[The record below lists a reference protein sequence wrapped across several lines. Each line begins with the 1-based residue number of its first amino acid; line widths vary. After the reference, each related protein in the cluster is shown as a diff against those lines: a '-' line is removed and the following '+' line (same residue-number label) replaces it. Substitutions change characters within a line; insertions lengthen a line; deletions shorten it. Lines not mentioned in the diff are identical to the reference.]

1 MKYYCLLS
9 ILLFSLIA
17 CGSSDDKEPQSE
29 DVTIKCSP
37 EKIEAVAQ
45 ASQYVVNVVCS
56 GKEWTAFVSDDC
68 SSWVK
73 VNVMGSS
80 SSQGTATVIVSAH
93 TGTTSRTG
101 TVVVKSGATRVS
113 ILLTQAAPLSVSQ
126 TELYSNSIGESFIL
140 SVIASGEWNVK
151 PMIVGLAQKK
161 IVGKLL

>member
-1 MKYYCLLS
+1 MS
-9 ILLFSLIA
+9 IIYSLFSLIA

-56 GKEWTAFVSDDC
+56 GKEWTAFASDDC

-113 ILLTQAAPLSVSQ
+113 IPLTQAAPLSVSQ
-126 TELYSNSIGESFIL
+126 TELYSNSIGESFVL

-151 PMIVGLAQKK
+151 SNDSWISAEK